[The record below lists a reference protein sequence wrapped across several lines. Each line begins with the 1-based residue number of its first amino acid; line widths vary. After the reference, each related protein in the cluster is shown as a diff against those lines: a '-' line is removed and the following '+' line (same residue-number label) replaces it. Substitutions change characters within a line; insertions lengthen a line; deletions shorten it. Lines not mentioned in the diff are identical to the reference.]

1 MMTIL
6 NRATALVNQQY
17 YLSQVA
23 ELREQISLLESQ
35 AEYWRQVYD
44 TWHEKNTLQSQTPD
58 A

>member
-6 NRATALVNQQY
+6 NRATALVNEQY

-23 ELREQISLLESQ
+23 ELREQISLLESR
-35 AEYWRQVYD
+35 AEYWRQIYD
-44 TWHEKNTLQSQTPD
+44 KWPETHTLQPQTPD